1 MKFFL
6 LLYVV
11 IAAQCFALDPARTL
25 FQYNCRTWAR
35 QNGLPAN
42 GVSAIA
48 QTRDGYI
55 WLGSAQ
61 GLISFDGVEFRLMD
75 MSRFGSPIVT
85 SLSACKQGGLW
96 FGLERSAFGYCD
108 GKNISFRG
116 NDRLGGVTL
125 NVQSLLESRNGDLYL
140 AAESQLGCVTRDK
153 TYNIVL
159 PQPGGV
165 KFMDATAVYED
176 SKGRIWMGTAHQGM
190 YYLEHG
196 TVKQFPDPI
205 LDNLEVRCVA
215 EDTMGQI
222 WIGTDLGPLCYDS
235 NLQRKPFPFPWYPT
249 RALLVD
255 RKGTLWLG
263 TISAGLARYQ
273 NGNLTYLRKQDGL
286 AEDVVVA
293 LAEDKEG
300 SLWVGTRGGLS
311 QLTDV
316 KIPTFGKS
324 EGLSA
329 DVNTDVCAS
338 KRGGL
343 WIATGDGFT
352 YFDQKEGMIHSV
364 SLGLTN
370 NYVQRIFEAQSG
382 DICLVNGYKDIEL
395 FSGDKL
401 LARYASEKWPSAI
414 AEDKHGLVVA
424 RDGELFRIGTH
435 SLVPYR
441 FADGQKPDMGWI
453 FNLATARDGSLL
465 MACTAGICRVKS
477 DGTFTLWT
485 REDGL
490 PTSNVTWVCED
501 PDGVIWAG
509 TESGIAMLENGRIRV
524 ITRENG
530 LFDNITYA
538 IVPDDRGN
546 LWVDSS
552 RGFYRVSRQG
562 LRDFAAGRTHR
573 VECVAFNGVDGVKN
587 AERFQ
592 QQFSGC
598 KTLDGRIWFPTAH
611 GIVMID
617 PAHIAKNSVPPQ
629 VFIQSA
635 RANGRELN
643 TAEKAV
649 IEPGKGELEF
659 HYTGLSYISPLA
671 IGYRYKLEGYDQNW
685 VEAGNRR
692 SMLYTN
698 LKPGE
703 YRFLVQAC
711 NEDGVWNT
719 EAAAFS
725 LKLLPHFYETAWF
738 IVLVLSILGVGI
750 GGLYRWRL
758 KQLER
763 KQKQLQAARDL
774 LEAKVEERTAQLT
787 REIKERERVQLEV
800 ERVHRELVDA
810 SRQAGQAEV
819 ASNVLHNV
827 GNVLNSV
834 NISATM
840 IKDRV
845 EASKSSGVNRV
856 TELLSSHRQ
865 NLTEFLAE
873 NGRIDQVINYL
884 ECLGQSVASERS
896 AMLVELED
904 LTKNIDHIKEIV
916 AMQQNYAQ
924 VSGVMESQS
933 VPALVED
940 ALRIHENALANCR
953 IRVMRKF
960 DPAPNI
966 LADRHKIL
974 QILVNLIANAKH
986 ALTES
991 TAKERLL
998 TLTVGTAGEDTIR
1011 VAVTDNGIGIPKE
1024 NLTRIFTHGFTTR
1037 PDGHGFGLHSGA
1049 LAAKEMGGNL
1059 SVHSE
1064 GRGQGA
1070 TFTLELPLQKKLVE
1084 NQ

>member
-1 MKFFL
+1 MKFCL

-11 IAAQCFALDPARTL
+11 IAVQCFALDPAKTL
-25 FQYNCRTWAR
+25 FQYNCRTWTR
-35 QNGLPAN
+35 QNGFPAN

-48 QTRDGYI
+48 QTSDGYI

-61 GLISFDGVEFRLMD
+61 GLISFDGVEFRLLD

-85 SLSACKQGGLW
+85 SLSVCKQGGLW
-96 FGLERSAFGYCD
+96 FGLERGAFGYCD
-108 GKNISFRG
+108 GKNVSFRG
-116 NDRLGGVTL
+116 KDSLGGVTL
-125 NVQSLLESRNGDLYL
+125 NVHSLLESHDGDLFI
-140 AAESQLGCVTRDK
+140 AAETQLGCVTRDK
-153 TYNIVL
+153 TYKIIL
-159 PQPGGV
+159 PEPGGV
-165 KFMDATAVYED
+165 KFMDATAIYQD

-190 YYLEHG
+190 YYSENG
-196 TVKQFPDPI
+196 TVKQFPDHV
-205 LDNLEVRCVA
+205 LDDLEIRCVT
-215 EDTMGQI
+215 EDRQGQI

-255 RKGTLWLG
+255 REGTLWFG

-273 NGNLTYLRKQDGL
+273 NGNLSYLRKRDGL

-300 SLWVGTRGGLS
+300 SLWVGTRSGLS

-316 KIPTFGKS
+316 KIPTFGKT

-352 YFDQKEGMIHSV
+352 YFDQKKGVIHSV
-364 SLGLTN
+364 PLGLTN
-370 NYVQRIFEAQSG
+370 NYVQRIFEAQNG

-401 LARYASEKWPSAI
+401 VARYPNEGWPSAI
-414 AEDKHGLVVA
+414 AEDNHGLVVA
-424 RDGELFRIGTH
+424 REGELFRIGTN

-441 FADGQKPDMGWI
+441 FADDRKPETSWI
-453 FNLATARDGSLL
+453 FNLSTTRDGSLL
-465 MACTAGICRVKS
+465 VACAAGICRVKS
-477 DGTFTLWT
+477 DGTFTLWS
-485 REDGL
+485 RNKGL
-490 PTSNVTWVCED
+490 PNSNLTWVCED

-509 TESGIAMLENGRIRV
+509 TESGIAMLENGRIRI
-524 ITRENG
+524 ITRQNG

-538 IVPDDRGN
+538 IVPDDYGN

-552 RGFYRVSRQG
+552 RGFYSVSRQS
-562 LRDFAAGRTHR
+562 LRDFAAGRTNR
-573 VECVAFNGVDGVKN
+573 VECVAFNGVDGVKS

-598 KTLDGRIWFPTAH
+598 KTLDGRIWFPTAQ
-611 GIVMID
+611 GIVMVD
-617 PAHIAKNSVPPQ
+617 PAHIAKNSVAPQ
-629 VFIQSA
+629 VYIQSA
-635 RANGRELN
+635 RANGRVLN

-649 IEPGKGELEF
+649 VEPGKGELEF

-671 IGYRYKLEGYDQNW
+671 IQYRYKLEGYDQNW
-685 VEAGNRR
+685 VEAGTRR
-692 SMLYTN
+692 STLYTN

-719 EAAAFS
+719 AGAAFS

-738 IVLVLSILGVGI
+738 MVLVISILGASI

-763 KQKQLQAARDL
+763 KQRQLQQARDL

-787 REIKERERVQLEV
+787 SEIEERKRVQLEV
-800 ERVHRELVDA
+800 ERVHRELMDA

-834 NISATM
+834 NVSATI

-845 EASKSSGVNRV
+845 QGFKSSDVNRV
-856 TELLSSHRQ
+856 AELLSSHRQ
-865 NLTEFLAE
+865 NLAQFLTE
-873 NGRIDQVINYL
+873 NGRIDQVVNYL
-884 ECLGQSVASERS
+884 KGLGQWQASECS
-896 AMLVELED
+896 EMLTEVGD
-904 LTKNIDHIKEIV
+904 LTKNIEHIKGIV
-916 AMQQNYAQ
+916 AMQQNYAR
-924 VSGVMESQS
+924 VSGVMAPQS

-940 ALRIHENALANCR
+940 ALRIHENALANCQ
-953 IRVMRKF
+953 IRVLRKF
-960 DPAPNI
+960 DPVREI

-974 QILVNLIANAKH
+974 QILVNLVANAKH
-986 ALTES
+986 ALAES

-998 TLTVGTAGEDTIR
+998 TLTVSMTGEDTIR
-1011 VAVTDNGIGIPKE
+1011 VTVADNGIGIPEE

-1064 GRGQGA
+1064 GRGKGA
-1070 TFTLELPLQKKLVE
+1070 AFTLEIPCRQKELK
-1084 NQ
+1084 Q